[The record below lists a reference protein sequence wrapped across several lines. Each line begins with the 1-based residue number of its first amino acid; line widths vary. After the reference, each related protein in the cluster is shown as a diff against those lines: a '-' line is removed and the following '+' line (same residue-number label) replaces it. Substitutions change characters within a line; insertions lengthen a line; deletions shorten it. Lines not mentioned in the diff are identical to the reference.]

1 MAARDGS
8 LTLAFDLVALRR
20 LRDPN
25 EAFADARTWTA
36 QLGIVAAA
44 DLPTL
49 TKFTRDNDL
58 DPDFTSGPG
67 GVTPDTL
74 ADVTETYDTDRYV
87 YVGTTDDQRAL
98 ATAADWE
105 YQSVEEA
112 AAAAEWRLQ
121 YAAPDRTTT
130 TEEQRDDWP

>member
-1 MAARDGS
+1 MERSDRS
-8 LTLAFDLVALRR
+8 LTLAFDLTAVRR
-20 LRDPN
+20 LRDPTA
-25 EAFADARTWTA
+25 AFADARTWA
-36 QLGIVAAA
+36 VNLGIMAAG
-44 DLPTL
+44 DLPSL

-67 GVTPDTL
+67 GVTADTL
-74 ADVTETYDTDRYV
+74 ADAMATYDTDRHV
-87 YVGTTDDQRAL
+87 YVGTTDDHRAL

-105 YQSVEEA
+105 YQPVEEA

-121 YAAPDRTTT
+121 YAAPDRTTH